1 MNRMKLLLEDLCVE
15 SFAVEPEFRGAGTV
29 RGLEIEGTGVHSQCA
44 THCATDCEDCNSVKV
59 TYCVRD
65 CPTLEVDCSG
75 CEECTLGWDCG
86 GTIEA

>member
-1 MNRMKLLLEDLCVE
+1 MKKVKLLLEDLRVE
-15 SFAVEPEFRGAGTV
+15 SFAVEPESLGRGTV
-29 RGLEIEGTGVHSQCA
+29 AGLQIDGTGIHSQCA
-44 THCATDCEDCNSVKV
+44 THCATDCEDCNSIRE

-65 CPTLEVDCSG
+65 CATYDIDCSG